1 MGIDVYAQS
10 MATAMRGTAKVH
22 NSRRLMDGFIKL
34 EFGTVVFIYGI
45 TQYSFQSIL
54 DYEFLNYDT

>member
-22 NSRRLMDGFIKL
+22 NSQRLMDGFIKL